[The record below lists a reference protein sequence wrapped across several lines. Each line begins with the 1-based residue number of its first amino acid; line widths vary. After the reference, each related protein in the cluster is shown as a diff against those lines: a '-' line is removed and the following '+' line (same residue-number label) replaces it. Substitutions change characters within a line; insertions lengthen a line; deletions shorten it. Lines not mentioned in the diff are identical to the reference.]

1 MRVTAVSGSHSRCL
15 ALALTFVAAAAS
27 SCRASRSNSDPKF
40 DWDTNL
46 PPVTMPEASKD
57 KDLVQYDRNFC
68 KGMEAGSC
76 FTLLMRIPREDLIQ
90 DLGLATLAVGAE
102 SRSFRAKLEESCQTA
117 WTDYRQKHLNSAIR
131 PLRNS
136 LAQKIKKMRCVFLFM
151 GEEVAA
157 ENLKLA
163 PNEIA
168 VSVRLT
174 KFDINANTK
183 GAQVRGIGLNL
194 TSIDAV
200 TDYRSAFLY
209 SGEDVRKDHA
219 GWTMAEG
226 LGVNPIRLKA
236 RLEKDVTWAIDPGA
250 ILENLD
256 KITQTEAGADDRLK
270 SFLDQARGALT
281 AVRSLEN
288 PIQSSIAVV
297 TIGYNAVRGLCGEDM
312 AKCKVTNNDELRTPS
327 IKDDLSDLVPSS
339 ETNELLRLAMIRS
352 IQGVLDSVLT
362 DAKADQLKAKFNIN

>member
-1 MRVTAVSGSHSRCL
+1 
-15 ALALTFVAAAAS
+15 
-27 SCRASRSNSDPKF
+27 
-40 DWDTNL
+40 
-46 PPVTMPEASKD
+46 MPEASKD
-57 KDLVQYDRNFC
+57 KDVAEYDRNFC
-68 KGMEAGSC
+68 KGMDPGSC
-76 FTLLMRIPREDLIQ
+76 FTLLLRIPREDLIQ

-117 WTDYRQKHLNSAIR
+117 WTDYRQKHLASALR

-151 GEEVAA
+151 GEEVAQ
-157 ENLKLA
+157 ENFKLSD
-163 PNEIA
+163 NEIA
-168 VSVRLT
+168 LSVRLT
-174 KFDINANTK
+174 KFDISANTK
-183 GAQVRGIGLNL
+183 GAQIRGIGLNL
-194 TSIDAV
+194 TSIDSV

-209 SGEDVRKDHA
+209 SGEAVRKDNA

-236 RLEKDVTWAIDPGA
+236 RLDKDINWAIDPGA
-250 ILENLD
+250 IIENLD
-256 KITQTEAGADDRLK
+256 KITQTEAGADDRVK
-270 SFLDQARGALT
+270 SFLDQAKTALT
-281 AVRSLEN
+281 AIKGLEN
-288 PIQSSIAVV
+288 PVQSSIAIV

-312 AKCKVTNNDELRTPS
+312 SKCKVTNSDEQRTPS